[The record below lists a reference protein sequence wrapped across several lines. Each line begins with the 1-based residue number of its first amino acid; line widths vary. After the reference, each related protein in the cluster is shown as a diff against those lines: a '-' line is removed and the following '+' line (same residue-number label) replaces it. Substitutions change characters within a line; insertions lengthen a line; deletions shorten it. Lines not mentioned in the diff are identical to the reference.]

1 MTSLDAESERLH
13 SPKQKLLSLFPRQAV
28 YARYF
33 KHLFRGEIE
42 LRLLAWLCDRAL
54 VSVDVGAHDGIYTL
68 GTSLYSKRVIAV
80 EPQHNHAEALR
91 RSLPFNATLVEGALS
106 SRAGIAP
113 LKIPLNDW
121 DSISRL
127 DFENRYDKGWRA
139 ERVSLLRMDDIVQ
152 EPVGFVKIDV
162 EGHELE
168 VLEGASRIIASDKP
182 SLLIEIEERHRT
194 GSVRDVSRLLQ
205 DRGYQGYFVQGNNI
219 RSMREFDIGVHQ
231 CRSLICNGDRV
242 NYRDYINNFIFVRSD
257 VIPPSSVPSA
267 WQPLRSSLR
276 QLAQP
281 SMTRWMEFC
290 ASDNSTRRGDPDGPS
305 PETSQI
311 WS

>member
-1 MTSLDAESERLH
+1 MPSGGSNPTMTSLDAEFERLN

-33 KHLFRGEIE
+33 KNLFRGEIE
-42 LRLLAWLCDRAL
+42 LRLLAWLCDRSL
-54 VSVDVGAHDGIYTL
+54 VSVDVGAHHGIYTL

-80 EPQHNHAEALR
+80 EPQHDRAEALR
-91 RSLPFNATLVEGALS
+91 RSLPFSATLVEGALS
-106 SRAGIAP
+106 SRAGTAT

-127 DFENRYDKGWRA
+127 DFENTYDEGWRV
-139 ERVSLLRMDDIVQ
+139 EPVSLLRMDDIVQ

-162 EGHELE
+162 EGHERE
-168 VLEGASRIIASDKP
+168 VLDGGSRIIASYKP
-182 SLLIEIEERHRT
+182 SFLIEIEERHRT
-194 GSVRDVSRLLQ
+194 GSIGDVVRFLQ

-219 RSMREFDIGVHQ
+219 RSIREFEIGAHQ
-231 CRSLICNGDRV
+231 NPSIMGKGDRV

-267 WQPLRSSLR
+267 WQVLRSSLY
-276 QLAQP
+276 QLA
-281 SMTRWMEFC
+281 T
-290 ASDNSTRRGDPDGPS
+290 AADDGHG
-305 PETSQI
+305 E
-311 WS
+311 

>member
-1 MTSLDAESERLH
+1 MTSLDAEFERLH

-28 YARYF
+28 YARHF

-42 LRLLAWLCDRAL
+42 LRLLPWLCDRAL

-91 RSLPFNATLVEGALS
+91 RSLPFSATLVEGALS
-106 SRAGIAP
+106 SRAGTAT

-152 EPVGFVKIDV
+152 ETWDSLDTSLVG
-162 EGHELE
+162 
-168 VLEGASRIIASDKP
+168 RY
-182 SLLIEIEERHRT
+182 
-194 GSVRDVSRLLQ
+194 LQ
-205 DRGYQGYFVQGNNI
+205 PCYNRQP
-219 RSMREFDIGVHQ
+219 
-231 CRSLICNGDRV
+231 RV
-242 NYRDYINNFIFVRSD
+242 
-257 VIPPSSVPSA
+257 VITP
-267 WQPLRSSLR
+267 
-276 QLAQP
+276 
-281 SMTRWMEFC
+281 
-290 ASDNSTRRGDPDGPS
+290 
-305 PETSQI
+305 
-311 WS
+311 